1 MVGFSLAPAA
11 SVLFV
16 LSFSTT
22 STLPP
27 ITPQE
32 MPPEVTSAQT
42 TAVQTTSAA
51 RGASAESQLG
61 SENPTSVSPNGHSSA
76 GNSTSAGQASP
87 AAEQGDPLKRPMPE
101 KMKKFA
107 KLSKESSAYKS
118 WADKEVKWIITEEE
132 REAFKLLTNDEEREK
147 FVEGFWYRR
156 DPTPDTLEN
165 EFRDQYYQRV
175 MYANERFSAGIPGS
189 LTDRGRIY
197 IVYGPPDEIESHPS
211 GGTYNYP
218 VNQGGGSTTTF
229 PFESWRYRYIADI
242 GQDIVIEFVDPC
254 TCGDYHMTMDPNEK
268 DALAHVP
275 SGQQRLQKV
284 PKGNSREFDDLDR
297 FAKLNR
303 PPKFRDLQEI
313 VSHKINYHTMPF
325 EVLAN
330 YVKATS
336 NVTLVPL
343 TLQIQN
349 QDMTYKSE
357 DGVAR
362 GAVNIYGQVTTIGGR
377 IAQTFEDTV
386 QMDVP
391 QSYLQNMLGRV
402 SVYGKSLPLAPGR
415 YLLEIVVKDLHSDHV
430 GTWRQSLEV
439 PNFDEELAAS
449 SVILADKMEQVPTK
463 DVGRGPFVIGDTLV
477 RPRVPGMMSKAAV
490 FKRGEKLNVWMQV
503 YNLAVDERNG
513 RSDASV
519 EYDVVQEGT
528 KKTVMHG
535 TQPAD
540 VMHRAAGQLTLEKTF
555 SVNELEP
562 GMYRLKVH
570 VRDQIA
576 KQGVE
581 PEAMFTIE

>member
-32 MPPEVTSAQT
+32 LPPSEMTSTQT
-42 TAVQTTSAA
+42 T
-51 RGASAESQLG
+51 
-61 SENPTSVSPNGHSSA
+61 PTEKSDA
-76 GNSTSAGQASP
+76 GNSMSADPASP
-87 AAEQGDPLKRPMPE
+87 TAQSSPASEQGDPLLRPLPA
-101 KMKKFA
+101 KKKKF
-107 KLSKESSAYKS
+107 SKENSAYKN
-118 WADKEVKWIITEEE
+118 WAEREVKWIITDEE
-132 REAFKLLTNDEEREK
+132 REAFKLLSNDEEREK
-147 FVEGFWYRR
+147 FVEGFWIRR
-156 DPTPDTLEN
+156 DPTPDTIEN

-175 MYANERFSAGIPGS
+175 LYANERFSAGIAGS
-189 LTDRGRIY
+189 MTDRGRIY

-211 GGTYNYP
+211 GGTYDYAI
-218 VNQGGGSTTTF
+218 NQGGGSTSTF
-229 PFESWRYRYIADI
+229 PFELWRYRYIPDI

-254 TCGDYHMTMDPNEK
+254 MCGEYHMTMDPNEK

-275 SGQQRLQKV
+275 SGQQRLQKF
-284 PKGNSREFDDLDR
+284 PKDNSREFDDLDR

-303 PPKFRDLQEI
+303 PPKFKDLQEI

-391 QSYLQNMLGRV
+391 QSYLPNMV
-402 SVYGKSLPLAPGR
+402 SKASVYGKSLPLAPGR

-439 PNFDEELAAS
+439 PNFDEDLSAS
-449 SVILADKMEQVPTK
+449 SVILADKMEQVPAK
-463 DVGRGPFVIGDTLV
+463 EVGRGPFVIGDTLV
-477 RPRVPGMMSKAAV
+477 RPRVPGMTSTNAV
-490 FKRGEKLNVWMQV
+490 FKRSEKLNVWMQV
-503 YNLAVDERNG
+503 YNLAVDQKNG
-513 RSDASV
+513 KSDASV

-528 KKTVMHG
+528 TKTVIHE
-535 TQPAD
+535 TQSAD
-540 VMHRAAGQLTLEKTF
+540 TMHRTAGQLTLEKTF
-555 SVNELEP
+555 STNELEP
-562 GMYRLKVH
+562 GRYRLRVH

-576 KQGVE
+576 RQGLE
-581 PEAMFTIE
+581 PEATFVIEK

>member
-1 MVGFSLAPAA
+1 MVGFSLAPAV

-16 LSFSTT
+16 LGFSTT

-27 ITPQE
+27 LTPSE
-32 MPPEVTSAQT
+32 RPLP
-42 TAVQTTSAA
+42 QTTSAA
-51 RGASAESQLG
+51 SVAS
-61 SENPTSVSPNGHSSA
+61 TSGQSG
-76 GNSTSAGQASP
+76 GENSTSAATPSSTAQSSP
-87 AAEQGDPLKRPMPE
+87 AAEQGDPLKRPLPA
-101 KMKKFA
+101 KKK
-107 KLSKESSAYKS
+107 KLSKENSAYKN

-132 REAFKLLTNDEEREK
+132 QESFKLLTNDEEREK
-147 FVEGFWYRR
+147 FIEGFWYRR

-197 IVYGPPDEIESHPS
+197 IVYGPPDEVESHPS
-211 GGTYNYP
+211 GGTYDYP
-218 VNQGGGSTTTF
+218 QSQGGGSTSTF
-229 PFESWRYRYIADI
+229 PFELWRYRYIADI

-254 TCGDYHMTMDPNEK
+254 MCGDYHMTMDPNEK

-275 SGQQRLQKV
+275 SGQQRLQKF
-284 PKGNSREFDDLDR
+284 PNDNSKEFDVLDR

-303 PPKFRDLQEI
+303 PPKFKDLQEI

-325 EVLAN
+325 DVLAN

-349 QDMTYKSE
+349 RDMTYKSE
-357 DGVAR
+357 DGIAR

-391 QSYLQNMLGRV
+391 QASLPHMLEKA

-430 GTWRQSLEV
+430 GTWRQSMEV
-439 PNFDEELAAS
+439 PNFDDELS
-449 SVILADKMEQVPTK
+449 SSSLILADKMEQVPTK
-463 DVGRGPFVIGDTLV
+463 DVGRGPFVIGETLV
-477 RPRVPGMMSKAAV
+477 RPRVPDMTSKAAV
-490 FKRGEKLNVWMQV
+490 FKRGEKLNIWMQV
-503 YNLAVDERNG
+503 YNLAVEEKNG
-513 RSDASV
+513 KSDASV
-519 EYDVVQEGT
+519 EYDVVQEKT
-528 KKTVMHG
+528 KKTVLQGAQSTDM
-535 TQPAD
+535 
-540 VMHRAAGQLTLEKTF
+540 MHRASGQLTLEKTF
-555 SVNELEP
+555 SSNELQP

-576 KQGVE
+576 KHGVE
-581 PEAMFTIE
+581 PEVEFAIE

>member
-11 SVLFV
+11 SVWFV

-32 MPPEVTSAQT
+32 LPPSEITSTQT
-42 TAVQTTSAA
+42 TPDEKSDV
-51 RGASAESQLG
+51 
-61 SENPTSVSPNGHSSA
+61 
-76 GNSTSAGQASP
+76 GNSTSADPASP
-87 AAEQGDPLKRPMPE
+87 TAQSSPASEQGDRLMRPLPA
-101 KMKKFA
+101 KKKTF
-107 KLSKESSAYKS
+107 SKESSAYKN
-118 WADKEVKWIITEEE
+118 WAEREVKWIITDEE
-132 REAFKLLTNDEEREK
+132 REAFKLLSNDEEREK
-147 FVEGFWYRR
+147 FVEGFWIRR
-156 DPTPDTLEN
+156 DPTPDTIEN

-175 MYANERFSAGIPGS
+175 LYANERFSAGIAGS
-189 LTDRGRIY
+189 MTDRGRIY

-211 GGTYNYP
+211 GGTYDYA
-218 VNQGGGSTTTF
+218 VNQGGGSTSTF
-229 PFESWRYRYIADI
+229 PFELWRYRYITDI

-254 TCGDYHMTMDPNEK
+254 MCGDYHMTMDPNEK

-275 SGQQRLQKV
+275 SGQQRLQKF
-284 PKGNSREFDDLDR
+284 PKDNSREFDDLDR

-303 PPKFRDLQEI
+303 PPKFKDLQEI

-349 QDMTYKSE
+349 QDMTYKNE

-391 QSYLQNMLGRV
+391 QSYLPNMVGKA

-439 PNFDEELAAS
+439 PNFDEDLSAL
-449 SVILADKMEQVPTK
+449 SVILADKMEQVPAK
-463 DVGRGPFVIGDTLV
+463 EVGRGPFVIGDTLV
-477 RPRVPGMMSKAAV
+477 RPRVPGMTSTNAV
-490 FKRGEKLNVWMQV
+490 FKRSEKLNVWMQV
-503 YNLAVDERNG
+503 YNLAVDQKNG
-513 RSDASV
+513 KSDASV
-519 EYDVVQEGT
+519 EYDVVQDGT
-528 KKTVMHG
+528 TKTVIHE
-535 TQPAD
+535 TQSAD
-540 VMHRAAGQLTLEKTF
+540 TMHRTAGQLTLEKTF
-555 SVNELEP
+555 STNELEP
-562 GMYRLKVH
+562 GRYRLRVH

-576 KQGVE
+576 RQGLE
-581 PEAMFTIE
+581 PEATFVIEK